1 MQDYQARYTVLV
13 TDYTSNRLFP
23 ARYADGID
31 ADAQIIFEITIWKDA
46 LPEHMH
52 ATLSEAFGLQGNHV
66 FVENLKAKLSR
77 RDETLEAQASLVKY
91 GFRVTPV
98 TDTDKRWLDLVA

>member
-31 ADAQIIFEITIWKDA
+31 ADAQIIFEITIW
-46 LPEHMH
+46 
-52 ATLSEAFGLQGNHV
+52 
-66 FVENLKAKLSR
+66 
-77 RDETLEAQASLVKY
+77 
-91 GFRVTPV
+91 
-98 TDTDKRWLDLVA
+98 